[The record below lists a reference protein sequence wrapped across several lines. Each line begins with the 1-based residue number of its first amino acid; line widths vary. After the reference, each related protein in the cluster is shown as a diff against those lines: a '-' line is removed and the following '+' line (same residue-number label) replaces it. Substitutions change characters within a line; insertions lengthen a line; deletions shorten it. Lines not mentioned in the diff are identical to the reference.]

1 MVLLCV
7 QLVYQDIMKKIRW
20 LFWLIEVVAITVMV
34 AFLIHWRVFLDR
46 VIPHVMVS
54 GIEVSGISGSNLEQI
69 LQEKFS
75 ENPNEIALEY
85 NGDELVKVANL
96 QIAYDFGWTTSL
108 AMGVGRNGNLLT
120 QLRER
125 ILYFFEPLNIEPAI
139 SYDED
144 ELEGL
149 ISLADEKVRQEYVPS
164 RIGLN
169 EEGVPEFVAGTD
181 GVWVDEE
188 GLVKEI
194 VKAMKRPGKQVVSVP
209 VKINVAGYDDKKVA
223 EALELAN
230 KWLDKTM
237 ILKYEGFE
245 MELSTKEVVSLMGV
259 VDSKLNEVAFDELF
273 LLLGSKINREP
284 QDAVF
289 MFEGDGVVEFQADL
303 KGIELNREEFEN
315 VLERALIGLEE
326 KIALPVKLT
335 EPEIKASE
343 VNNLGIERL
352 LGRGESRFAHS
363 IPSRIFNVVLAARRI
378 NYALIPP
385 GEVFSFNKEIGE
397 ISAGTGYQSAY
408 VIKDGRTVL
417 GDGGGTCQV
426 STTMFRAAMAAGL
439 PIVERKAHSYR
450 VSYYEQDSGPGIDA
464 TVYAPT
470 ADLKFLNDT
479 PGHILIQTTVDTKN
493 LAMHIDIFGT
503 SDGRMTSISTPKVW
517 GQSPPPE
524 PLYEDDPT
532 LPVGVVRQIDWAA
545 WGAKTSFEYVVKREG
560 EVIYEKTF
568 YSNFKPWQAV
578 YLRGVGV

>member
-1 MVLLCV
+1 
-7 QLVYQDIMKKIRW
+7 MKKIRW
-20 LFWLIEVVAITVMV
+20 LFWLIEVVAVIVMV
-34 AFLIHWRVFLDR
+34 AFLIHWRVFSDR

-54 GIEVSGISGSNLEQI
+54 GIEVSGISGGNLEQT

-75 ENPNEIALEY
+75 ENPNEIILEY
-85 NGDELVKVANL
+85 NGDELIEAADL
-96 QIAYDFGWTTSL
+96 QIVYDFDWTADL
-108 AMGVGRNGNLLT
+108 VMGVGRNGNLLT

-125 ILYFFEPLNIEPAI
+125 VIYFFEPLNIEPAI

-144 ELEGL
+144 ELGGL
-149 ISLADEKVRQEYVPS
+149 ISLVDEKVRQEYVPS

-169 EEGVPEFVAGTD
+169 EDGLPEFMAGVD

-188 GLVKEI
+188 GLVKEM
-194 VKAMKRPGKQVVSVP
+194 VKAMKMPGKQVVSVP
-209 VKINVAGYDDKKVA
+209 VKINVANYDDKRVS

-245 MELSTKEVVSLMGV
+245 MELSTKEVISLMGV

-273 LLLGSKINREP
+273 LLLGSKIDREP
-284 QDAVF
+284 QNAVF
-289 MFEGDGVVEFQADL
+289 MFESGGVVEFQADL